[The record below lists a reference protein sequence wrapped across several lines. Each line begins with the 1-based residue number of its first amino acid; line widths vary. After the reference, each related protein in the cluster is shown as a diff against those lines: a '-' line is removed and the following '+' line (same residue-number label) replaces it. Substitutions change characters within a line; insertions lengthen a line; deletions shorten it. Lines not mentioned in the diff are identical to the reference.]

1 MDALEAIRKEVD
13 ARFTSD
19 AFYVRLADAM
29 YEKSLRFEMKHLWE
43 GLYGSFKGA
52 YDYRMYVLEKI
63 KLAQR
68 KRYWEDMADFYAHTS
83 PGSDSYNEA
92 WRILA
97 DIHQAEKKL
106 AQKRLDIRERI
117 GEISYA

>member
-29 YEKSLRFEMKHLWE
+29 YEKSLRFEMKHLWD
-43 GLYGSFKGA
+43 GFHGSFKGA
-52 YDYRMYVLEKI
+52 YEYRQYVLEKI

-68 KRYWEDMADFYAHTS
+68 RRHWEDMADFYAHTS
-83 PGSDSYNEA
+83 PGSEAYDQA
-92 WRILA
+92 WRVLA
-97 DIHQAEKKL
+97 DIHQAEKNL
-106 AQKRLDIRERI
+106 AQKRLAIRQRI
-117 GEISYA
+117 GEITYN